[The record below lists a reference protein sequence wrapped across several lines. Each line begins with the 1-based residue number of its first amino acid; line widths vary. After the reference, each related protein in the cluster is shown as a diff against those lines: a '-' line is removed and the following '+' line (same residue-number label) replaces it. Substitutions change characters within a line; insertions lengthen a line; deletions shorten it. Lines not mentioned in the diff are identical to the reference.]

1 MHSRIIKKLSAVSEL
16 LYSSRNADT
25 YHQIDDKY
33 KMLVEVHEEYNS
45 LLSLEMQA
53 QDEEWF
59 DEVDENMLSFKNK
72 IHS

>member
-45 LLSLEMQA
+45 LSSLEMQA

>member
-25 YHQIDDKY
+25 YHQIVDKY

>member
-16 LYSSRNADT
+16 LYLSRNADT

>member
-59 DEVDENMLSFKNK
+59 DEVDENMLSSKNK

>member
-1 MHSRIIKKLSAVSEL
+1 
-16 LYSSRNADT
+16 
-25 YHQIDDKY
+25 
-33 KMLVEVHEEYNS
+33 MLVEVHEEYNS

>member
-45 LLSLEMQA
+45 LLSLEMQV